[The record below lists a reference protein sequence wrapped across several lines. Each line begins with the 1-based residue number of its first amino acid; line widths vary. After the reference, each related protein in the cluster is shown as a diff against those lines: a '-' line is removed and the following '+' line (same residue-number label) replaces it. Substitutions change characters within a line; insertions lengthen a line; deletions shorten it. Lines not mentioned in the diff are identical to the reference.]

1 MSLTANYTFVGR
13 GNWSIDGAGGQAI
26 GANRTV
32 SAVIP
37 EGSRV
42 EAAFLYTSTF
52 FTNTAPSSVTLSRG
66 ADSTTVTGYTALG
79 VTANLQAHRSDI
91 TGFIREAVGNG
102 DDDAF
107 DFNISDIVGSNI
119 DGYALVVVYSNPD
132 ESIRTISLLDG
143 FSATTGDNFELN
155 FAEPVNTDQAGFE
168 AQMSLGI
175 GFSFHPSNQFSRVTV
190 DGRQLT
196 QSAGAQDDGT
206 TDFSSIGN
214 GGLVTIGGIGDSTD
228 NPDPDRAIDGVRT
241 DDELYDLAKG
251 NVDDPTPY
259 LADGAESI
267 NVTTINPSND
277 DNIFFAG
284 FNITAV
290 VAVDTDE
297 NDAPVAVN
305 DEVTVTE
312 NATATFN
319 VLANDFDPD
328 DDDEFNITSVN
339 TTGLLGSLTDNGDGG
354 FTYDPNG
361 AFDDLNE
368 GEEATTTFTYTISD
382 GEESATATVT
392 ITVQGEGDDG
402 PGPSPSDCPT
412 VDRPGT
418 QDGSSASNQ
427 VLTGPDYHNTFYFD
441 NAAGGTG
448 DDEITSFA
456 GDDII
461 VVTEALA
468 DRNGDGVIGFGGNGV
483 LDLGDES
490 SVRFA
495 DGVTALRF
503 LGEACEGNFVYA
515 DASVRPD
522 GAAEGL
528 VLSNDVLEGDA
539 ADAEAE
545 VFLFDTALDLDL
557 GDDTITN
564 FGSGDVLVTTT
575 QIRDNNNDGIVG
587 FGPNAVLDL
596 PGGVGGPGDP
606 GMAGEG
612 GTVTVT
618 GPSGESVEALEYDG
632 SVTRD
637 GVTYYVYSI
646 VGSAVGVEAVG

>member
-13 GNWSIDGAGGQAI
+13 GNWSIDGAGGQAT

-32 SAVIP
+32 SAAIP

-42 EAAFLYTSTF
+42 EAAYLYTSTF
-52 FTNTAPSSVTLSRG
+52 FTALSPSSVTLTRG
-66 ADSTTVTGYTALG
+66 PDSTTVTDYTALG

-91 TGFIREAVGNG
+91 TTYIRGVVGNG
-102 DDDAF
+102 DDETF
-107 DFNISDIVGSNI
+107 DFNLSGITGTNI

-143 FSATTGDNFELN
+143 FSATTGDNFDLT
-155 FAEPVNTDQAGFE
+155 FSEPVDTDQTGFE

-175 GFSFHPSNQFSRVTV
+175 GFSFWPSNQFSRVTV

-206 TDFSSIGN
+206 TDFSSISN
-214 GGLVTIGGIGDSTD
+214 GGLLTIGGVGDSTD
-228 NPDPDRAIDGVRT
+228 NPDPDQPINGIRT

-251 NVDDPTPY
+251 NVDNAAPY

-305 DEVTVTE
+305 DEVTVGE
-312 NATATFN
+312 NEIVTFN
-319 VLANDFDPD
+319 MLTNDFDPD
-328 DDDEFNITSVN
+328 EDDEFSITSFN
-339 TTGLLGSLTDNGDGG
+339 STGLTGTLTDNGDGS
-354 FTYDPNG
+354 FSYDPG
-361 AFDDLNE
+361 AEFDDLNE
-368 GEEATTTFTYTISD
+368 GETATTSFTYTISD

-392 ITVQGEGDDG
+392 ITIEGEGDDG
-402 PGPSPSDCPT
+402 PPPSPSDCPT

-418 QDGSSASNQ
+418 QDGSSSSNQ
-427 VLTGPDYHNTFYFD
+427 TLTGPAYHNSFYFD

-448 DDEITSFA
+448 DDEIANFA
-456 GDDII
+456 ADDIL
-461 VVTEALA
+461 VVTEALE
-468 DRNGDGVIGFGGNGV
+468 DRNGDGVINFGSNGV
-483 LDLGDES
+483 LDLGGGD
-490 SVRFA
+490 SVDFA
-495 DGVTALRF
+495 NGVTSLRF

-515 DASVRPD
+515 DARVRPD
-522 GAAEGL
+522 GATEGL

-539 ADAEAE
+539 ADSEANI
-545 VFLFDTALDLDL
+545 FFFDTALDLDL

-575 QIRDNNNDGIVG
+575 QIRDNNGDGIVG

-612 GTVTVT
+612 GNVTVT
-618 GPSGESVEALEYDG
+618 GPSGESIEAFEYEG

-646 VGSAVGVEAVG
+646 VGSTVGVEAVS